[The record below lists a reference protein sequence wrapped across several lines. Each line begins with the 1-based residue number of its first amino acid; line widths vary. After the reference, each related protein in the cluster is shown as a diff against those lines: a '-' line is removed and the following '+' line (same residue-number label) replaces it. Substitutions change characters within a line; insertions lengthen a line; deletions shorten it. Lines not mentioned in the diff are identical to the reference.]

1 MRPGCA
7 CTETSTGSLGP
18 SLAYRIVVL
27 LCTRKPKQVVLAKYF
42 TMSLLDCNGMI
53 QRFVKWFNAGI
64 AVAVEKRKEDANIF
78 WYKCRR
84 KFHPQVIRSTRC
96 PLPGLRRGFGRASR
110 GHSSIQNYRD
120 TASGRQNLMVPSEA
134 ALAILTWRRPSDCV
148 ATHFVCRIAQRRWMS
163 VANNCRIRWS
173 LG

>member
-7 CTETSTGSLGP
+7 CTETSPGSLGP

-53 QRFVKWFNAGI
+53 QRLVKWFNVGI

-134 ALAILTWRRPSDCV
+134 RACDLDLEEAIGLCRD
-148 ATHFVCRIAQRRWMS
+148 THFVCRIAQRRWMS
-163 VANNCRIRWS
+163 VANNCWI
-173 LG
+173 